1 MLDLVKK
8 SLFYSRELNTSDI
21 EHKLISIMW
30 NLRIILEI
38 NQWTLEEVME
48 LNIAK
53 LRKRYPEQF
62 RDDLAANRD
71 LKAERDVLEN
81 SDGE

>member
-1 MLDLVKK
+1 
-8 SLFYSRELNTSDI
+8 
-21 EHKLISIMW
+21 MW

-62 RDDLAANRD
+62 RDDLAENRD
-71 LKAERDVLEN
+71 LRAERDVLEN